1 MQYKDEKNL
10 QLTKKLAEVIRK
22 MRLEK
27 TNLSLNKFAYSFDIS
42 RGNLSKIENAESEC
56 KFVTF
61 WKIAE
66 ALGLKPSEFVKILE
80 RELGEEFTLI
90 DV

>member
-1 MQYKDEKNL
+1 MQYKDEKSL
-10 QLTKKLAEVIRK
+10 QLRAKLVEIIRK
-22 MRLEK
+22 IREDEIGISNNRLANEYG
-27 TNLSLNKFAYSFDIS
+27 LNDS
-42 RGNLSKIENAESEC
+42 NLSKIERAEIDC

-80 RELGEEFTLI
+80 QELGEDFTLI
-90 DV
+90 DE